1 MNTPIQAWMAL
12 TVMRLGEMT
21 QEVCAGMMV
30 RAEGHVS
37 KWRAEGKEA
46 VKHDT
51 GKEQP
56 RRRLGTTE
64 GGVSEAKQGK

>member
-1 MNTPIQAWMAL
+1 
-12 TVMRLGEMT
+12 MT
-21 QEVCAGMMV
+21 V
-30 RAEGHVS
+30 RAEGHGS